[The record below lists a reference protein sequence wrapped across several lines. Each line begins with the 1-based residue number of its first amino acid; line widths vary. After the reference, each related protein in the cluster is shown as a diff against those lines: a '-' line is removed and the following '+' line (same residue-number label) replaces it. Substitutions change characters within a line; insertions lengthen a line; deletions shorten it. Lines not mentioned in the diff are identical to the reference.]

1 MADVTRIEGIGKVYA
16 ARLEAAGIGTVEA
29 LLVAGATPQGRGRLA
44 EATGISGKRLLR
56 WVNLADLHRI
66 KGVAEEFSDLL
77 EAAGVDTVV
86 ELARRKPEN
95 LHKTL
100 VSVQKAKRLTR
111 AVPSQ
116 ASVSEWIKQAATL
129 PRVVTY

>member
-16 ARLEAAGIGTVEA
+16 ARLEASGIGTVEA
-29 LLVAGATPQGRGRLA
+29 LLVAGATPEGRGRLA
-44 EATGISGKRLLR
+44 AATGISGKRLLR
-56 WVNLADLHRI
+56 WVNLADLFRI
-66 KGVAEEFSDLL
+66 KGVGEEFSDLL

-95 LHKTL
+95 LHKAL
-100 VSVQKAKRLTR
+100 VAAQQEKRLTR
-111 AVPSQ
+111 VAPSK